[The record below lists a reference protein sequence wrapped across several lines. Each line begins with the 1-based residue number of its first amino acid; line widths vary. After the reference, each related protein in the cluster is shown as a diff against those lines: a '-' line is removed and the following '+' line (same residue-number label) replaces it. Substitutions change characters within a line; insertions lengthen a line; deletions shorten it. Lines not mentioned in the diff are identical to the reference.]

1 MTADSTAQR
10 SEPIRHVLE
19 HCEILDH
26 RRWMEV
32 VLRAGHDVTDA
43 DLLVFRAGLREVADW
58 QSKPMLIHMRS
69 LLGVSLEG
77 RARISRYRHPT
88 RIAVMGNS
96 PMDEIIASFTLRS
109 PSRTEYFSDRLEALR
124 WLGVAPPH

>member
-10 SEPIRHVLE
+10 SEPLRHVLE

-26 RRWMEV
+26 RAWMEV
-32 VLRAGHDVTDA
+32 VLSPGHDVTDA
-43 DLLVFRAGLREVADW
+43 DLLVFRAGLHEVADW

-88 RIAVMGNS
+88 PIAVVGCS
-96 PMDEIIASFTLRS
+96 PLDEIIASFTLRS

-124 WLGVAPPH
+124 WLGIDPPH